1 MEKKNTVLL
10 TVIAVATLLVAVV
23 GATFAYFTA
32 TANTDNTGAGSTNV
46 QTRNDVGGV
55 ELKLAA
61 NTVSTD
67 GDIQYPGGYVVTGA
81 TVTAKSLGTD
91 NYNVN
96 YTLNGTITNGT
107 DTELKYKVYQTT
119 TQVTGKM
126 VDECTMRQYQA
137 TVDGKTELRYTY
149 MNADNSATTCTV
161 NTGITTGSTVLVA
174 DGTVAAATT
183 TGEGEA
189 AVTTAGKATI
199 TLSSTANTS
208 MALTSTSAGASTYYY
223 VVVEYPDTGAAQA
236 ATGASIVATLS
247 SVSDAVSTQA
257 S

>member
-119 TQVTGKM
+119 AQASGKI
-126 VDECTMRQYQA
+126 VDGCTMRQYQE
-137 TVDGKTELRYTY
+137 GTELRYTY
-149 MNADNSATTCTV
+149 MKADGSATTCTV
-161 NTGITTGSTVLVA
+161 NAGITGGTELVA
-174 DGTVAAATT
+174 NGTVAAK
-183 TGEGEA
+183 TGETDG
-189 AVTTAGKATI
+189 TATI
-199 TLSSTANTS
+199 TLSSTTNTS

>member
-32 TANTDNTGAGSTNV
+32 TANTNNENAGSTNV

-61 NTVSTD
+61 NTVATD

-91 NYNVN
+91 NYNVD
-96 YTLNGTITNGT
+96 YTLNGSITNGT

-119 TQVTGKM
+119 TAVTGKI
-126 VDECTMRQYQA
+126 VDECTMRQYQ
-137 TVDGKTELRYTY
+137 VGTELRYTY
-149 MNADNSATTCTV
+149 MNADNSATTCKV

-174 DGTVAAATT
+174 DGTVAAK
-183 TGEGEA
+183 TGDTDG
-189 AVTTAGKATI
+189 TATI
-199 TLSSTANTS
+199 TLSSTTNTS
-208 MALTSTSAGASTYYY
+208 MALTSTSAGASTHYYI
-223 VVVEYPDTGAAQA
+223 VVEYPDTGAAQA

>member
-32 TANTDNTGAGSTNV
+32 TANTDNTGAGTTNV
-46 QTRNDVGGV
+46 NTRNDVGGV
-55 ELKLAA
+55 ELKLAS

-96 YTLNGTITNGT
+96 YTLNGTITNNT
-107 DTELKYKVYQTT
+107 DTPLNYKVYQTT
-119 TQVTGKM
+119 TQVSGKM
-126 VDECTMRQYQA
+126 VDNCTMRQYQE
-137 TVDGKTELRYTY
+137 GTEIRYTY

-161 NTGITTGSTVLVA
+161 NSGITTGSTTLVNN
-174 DGTVAAATT
+174 GTVAAATT
-183 TGEGEA
+183 SGEGESA
-189 AVTTAGKATI
+189 TTTPGEATI
-199 TLSSTANTS
+199 TLSSTTNTS
-208 MALTSTSAGASTYYY
+208 MALTSTDTGASTYYY

-247 SVSDAVSTQA
+247 SVTDAVSTQV